1 MLHLIPMC
9 YHLTF
14 SLQVK
19 AGVKQYPLA
28 MYKVYLVAPAWFNNS
43 VTMFTLVLF
52 QDIYL
57 LQYSLREKIGIS
69 IQNSLNPLKLMA

>member
-1 MLHLIPMC
+1 MC

-14 SLQVK
+14 SLLVK

-28 MYKVYLVAPAWFNNS
+28 RYKVYLVAPAWFNNS
-43 VTMFTLVLF
+43 VTMFTLVLS

-57 LQYSLREKIGIS
+57 LQYNLREKIGIS